1 MNDKDLVDFIES
13 MSTDN
18 LNDVLKF
25 FDTMPKIKHEINVI
39 NPNTNVENTINME
52 GIESFFT

>member
-1 MNDKDLVDFIES
+1 
-13 MSTDN
+13 MS
-18 LNDVLKF
+18 VLKF
-25 FDTMPKIKHEINVI
+25 FDTMPKIKHEIKVI